1 MMALK
6 DLTTAKEL
14 DRDAMKTIAG
24 GKRPGFD
31 FSFDSHTT
39 QSFTEIFSGQNAL
52 TSQANGLGQSADVYS
67 AVVGKGNY
75 ASISGGHN
83 SAVQGNSAVNSNGVY
98 SL

>member
-24 GKRPGFD
+24 GRRPGFD

-39 QSFTEIFSGQNAL
+39 QSFAEAYNVQSAHTFQ
-52 TSQANGLGQSADVYS
+52 TNGLGQSADVYS

-75 ASISGGHN
+75 ASIGGGHN